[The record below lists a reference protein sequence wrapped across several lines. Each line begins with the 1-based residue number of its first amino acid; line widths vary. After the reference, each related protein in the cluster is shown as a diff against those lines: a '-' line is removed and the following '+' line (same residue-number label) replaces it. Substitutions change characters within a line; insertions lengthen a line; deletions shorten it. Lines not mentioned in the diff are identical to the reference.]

1 MQINMS
7 ETMRECLQQ
16 CVEFAISK
24 NAWIS
29 VVDSSGDYEVTT
41 DEALEFLKG
50 VRE

>member
-7 ETMRECLQQ
+7 ETMRECLQK

-29 VVDSSGDYEVTT
+29 AIDYERDEEITM

-50 VRE
+50 IKQ

>member
-7 ETMRECLQQ
+7 ETMRECLER

-29 VVDSSGDYEVTT
+29 SIDYERDEEITME
-41 DEALEFLKG
+41 EALKWLKG